1 MLSRAGYDVW
11 MGNYRG
17 NTYST
22 NHVSLDPAEYEFWKF
37 SWDQMGQYDLPSM
50 LGYVLNHTQAS
61 KIQYVGHSMGTTA
74 FMAMSDYHQE
84 IYDKYVR
91 ISFWSKPRSPALPS
105 LDLATGKDVTVTIL
119 LHSSLHFE
127 CWLI

>member
-61 KIQYVGHSMGTTA
+61 NIQYVGHSMGTTA

-91 ISFWSKPRSPALPS
+91 ISRSPFYYIQAC
-105 LDLATGKDVTVTIL
+105 IL
-119 LHSSLHFE
+119 GVG
-127 CWLI
+127 

>member
-1 MLSRAGYDVW
+1 MTRPGIVRAGFVLSRAGYDVW

-91 ISFWSKPRSPALPS
+91 ISRSPFHDIQAC
-105 LDLATGKDVTVTIL
+105 IL
-119 LHSSLHFE
+119 SVG
-127 CWLI
+127 